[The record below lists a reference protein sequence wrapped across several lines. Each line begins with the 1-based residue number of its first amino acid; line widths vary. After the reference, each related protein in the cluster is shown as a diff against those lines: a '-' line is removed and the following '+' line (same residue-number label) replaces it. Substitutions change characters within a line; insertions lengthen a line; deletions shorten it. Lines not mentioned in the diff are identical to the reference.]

1 MSETQSAAAVLM
13 VRPHRFGPNP
23 QTFASNAFQRA
34 ASAEVHDAALLEFE
48 ALADALRAAGVEV
61 MAVDDTPEPPTPDA
75 LFPNNWFSTHA
86 DGTIVLYPMC
96 APNRRAER
104 RLELLGELRE
114 RGFRCHRLIDLSMH
128 ELDGR
133 FLEGTGSLVLD
144 RLQRR
149 AYACLSART
158 DPQVLELWSQELG
171 YRAFAFSAIDRDGRA
186 IYHTNVML
194 ALGTG
199 WAVVCGAAV
208 VDAARRGELLDALA
222 QGGRSVVDIDHG
234 QMHEFAGNIIELR
247 DRHGAPVIAMSARAR
262 AALRPEQRAV
272 LQRHGRIVASPVP
285 TIEDAGGGSVRCMLA
300 ELFLPANEA
309 A

>member
-23 QTFASNAFQRA
+23 QTLASNAFQRIVG
-34 ASAEVHDAALLEFE
+34 AEVHDAALIEFD
-48 ALADALRAAGVEV
+48 ALAAALRAAGVEV

-104 RLELLGELRE
+104 RLELLTDLRE
-114 RGFRCHRLIDLSMH
+114 RGFRCHRLVDLSMH

-149 AYACLSART
+149 AYACLSPRT
-158 DPQVLELWSQELG
+158 DPQLLELWCEELG
-171 YRAFAFSAIDRDGRA
+171 YRAFAFEAVDRDQRA

-208 VDAARRGELLDALA
+208 VDAARRADLMAALA
-222 QGGRSVVDIDHG
+222 DGGRSVVDIDLG
-234 QMHEFAGNIIELR
+234 QMHGFAGNILELR
-247 DRHGAPVIAMSARAR
+247 DRHGGPVIAMSARAF
-262 AALRPEQRAV
+262 AALRPEQRAM
-272 LQRHGRIVASPVP
+272 LERHGRLVASPVP
-285 TIEDAGGGSVRCMLA
+285 TIEDAGGGSVRCMIA
-300 ELFLPANEA
+300 ELFLPASGA
-309 A
+309 D